1 MRDRDVKTQRRKE
14 ANRESA
20 RRSKQRKK
28 EESELLS
35 SKAQELV
42 RESTSLRAELDK
54 VQKQAEKLYKENL
67 ELRNQV
73 EKAGGTL
80 PPSPPPLLA
89 VQIPPPIELPASLFK
104 ESGGVLNSAAAK
116 KDASDA
122 AEKVEKEKKA
132 TTQTKAPVTSA
143 VVKADQNVLE
153 EGAIDLP
160 PILLDNELN
169 AGAQQSYPNPGGND
183 TNGLMSEAIVSF
195 RESERDAL
203 FSHNPTLDE
212 LEMMGTALR
221 SGTPQFANNKANP
234 MVDDEDFNF
243 IRRTELGQG
252 GG

>member
-1 MRDRDVKTQRRKE
+1 MTASMRDRDVKTQRRKE

-89 VQIPPPIELPASLFK
+89 VQIPPPSSFPLHFSRRVVAS
-104 ESGGVLNSAAAK
+104 
-116 KDASDA
+116 
-122 AEKVEKEKKA
+122 
-132 TTQTKAPVTSA
+132 
-143 VVKADQNVLE
+143 
-153 EGAIDLP
+153 
-160 PILLDNELN
+160 
-169 AGAQQSYPNPGGND
+169 
-183 TNGLMSEAIVSF
+183 
-195 RESERDAL
+195 
-203 FSHNPTLDE
+203 
-212 LEMMGTALR
+212 
-221 SGTPQFANNKANP
+221 
-234 MVDDEDFNF
+234 
-243 IRRTELGQG
+243 
-252 GG
+252 